1 MDVSGFAVEICVLH
15 QLNYT
20 LQLGLFYFHYIWA
33 QFFGSID
40 YSNSVL
46 IGISQGQLSHLQLVQ
61 NTAARFFTYTKKR
74 ERELPPSWFLYT
86 GCL

>member
-1 MDVSGFAVEICVLH
+1 MDLSGFAVEICVLR

-20 LQLGLFYFHYIWA
+20 LHLGLFSFHYIWA

-40 YSNSVL
+40 YSNSVY

-61 NTAARFFTYTKKR
+61 NTAARFFTYTKQR
-74 ERELPPSWFLYT
+74 ERVTPVLVS
-86 GCL
+86 